1 MKKALLMMYGL
12 LILAG
17 CSNNIKFVKKANQTD
32 EQFRNDMMYCKGEA
46 LGQWSDRNGVSQVNL
61 RSQQMGPMSYEDC
74 MLQMGY
80 SQSQ

>member
-1 MKKALLMMYGL
+1 MKKTLLMTCSL
-12 LILAG
+12 FILVG
-17 CSNNIKFVKKANQTD
+17 CSSNMKFVKKPNQTD

-46 LGQWSDRNGVSQVNL
+46 LGQWNDRNGVSQINL

-80 SQSQ
+80 PQAE